1 MVSWNKT
8 ESCGTM
14 EIDLRKL
21 SKSTSRMSC
30 PPIKILP
37 LDGSKNRYKRRTKVV
52 FLYELKKYLKHQ
64 LIN

>member
-1 MVSWNKT
+1 
-8 ESCGTM
+8 M

-30 PPIKILP
+30 PPIKIRP

-52 FLYELKKYLKHQ
+52 FLYELKKYLKHL